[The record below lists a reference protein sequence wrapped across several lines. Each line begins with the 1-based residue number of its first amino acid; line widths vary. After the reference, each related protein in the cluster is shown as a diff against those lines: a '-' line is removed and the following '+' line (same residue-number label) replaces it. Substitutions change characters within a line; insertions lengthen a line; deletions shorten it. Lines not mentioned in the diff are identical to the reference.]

1 MGAPRLELM
10 CPPRPAGRLER
21 PGHSKGCQT
30 SALARTAFQFPG
42 GPATQHSKPFPSAHE
57 SLTTY
62 GTHRVL
68 RGPLGSGVGGPPLGL
83 LTLLT
88 HGTSGLAPRPLWRRP
103 HGRFALQLSLALAVP
118 RGAQLGFHGGQLVP
132 QLRIHQQEALQ
143 LLLQR
148 LGLLAA
154 LQQVTVVSSE
164 FVSLAVG
171 HLLELPQQSAL
182 FLWPRAQL
190 YTEALVLLPQPPQL
204 QFGLLR
210 RYLQL
215 GEARLSGSG
224 PADPSGGEGSWP

>member
-143 LLLQR
+143 LLLQLWAEQRRR
-148 LGLLAA
+148 LVGGATGAGRAPPPVVGPAPPSPPRSPGCAA
-154 LQQVTVVSSE
+154 ASH
-164 FVSLAVG
+164 G
-171 HLLELPQQSAL
+171 CELG
-182 FLWPRAQL
+182 
-190 YTEALVLLPQPPQL
+190 V
-204 QFGLLR
+204 
-210 RYLQL
+210 
-215 GEARLSGSG
+215 RLSGGRS
-224 PADPSGGEGSWP
+224 PP